1 MYRKKYLIDYEQ
13 TGGALGHL
21 TIITNDGKQISG
33 PFEETFLRQLN
44 TLNVYNQINF
54 NSEGKTY
61 RITKQ
66 NDYYQIR
73 SNDDTTLNPTTNY
86 NYELIEYKFI
96 SIQHN
101 NISYKQMKINK
112 KDYDMLCKASDVG
125 TQYILDTIII
135 LDSTF
140 NHTEPIRIRA
150 RFNGKTRGDNN
161 NFVISPDNNTSSEY
175 ESQYDRLFPSSGSNY
190 TFQTYN

>member
-21 TIITNDGKQISG
+21 TIITSEGKQISG

-44 TLNVYNQINF
+44 TLSGPHYQINF

-61 RITKQ
+61 KITKE
-66 NDYYQIR
+66 NDYYQIK
-73 SNDDTTLNPTTNY
+73 SDDDTTLNPANY
-86 NYELIEYKFI
+86 IYNLNEYKFLNI
-96 SIQHN
+96 IHN
-101 NISYKQMKINK
+101 RNFYKQMKIDK

-140 NHTEPIRIRA
+140 NHTEPIRIRT
-150 RFNGKTRGDNN
+150 RFNGKNDYNN
-161 NFVISPDNNTSSEY
+161 NIFEISLDDNTSSEY
-175 ESQYDRLFPSSGSNY
+175 ESQYDRLFPSLGSNY
-190 TFQTYN
+190 TFQTL